1 MCCTEAIDNGF
12 IDPNAEVLPSLI
24 AIYDQ
29 CETSQTDNDE
39 PCFPFMVAVALAIQA
54 GVVGAVAIPFVG
66 RSVCTALV
74 SVRISAIVIQAEWR
88 ESCGEYDCPHS
99 QALEPIWKA
108 AEKDW
113 KAANHDAKLMWQQKE
128 CYTTDWK
135 KGKDFETCQAEG
147 IESFPTIKYYYG
159 KKDQLGEEIL
169 EHSDKDRLLD
179 FVESRADP
187 QAWDQKTAAFGLSAE
202 QEDAGLSASWGDGQY
217 LQPVSRYG
225 GGRLVDYFSQDC
237 VHCQHLKP
245 VWKNAQRMWN
255 EEHPGA
261 DNVQWEEKECF
272 GKRWEP
278 GKDYGECQ
286 AQGIHSFPTVRFHP
300 YNSEEFEDFTAQR
313 TAKNLLNF
321 VDERA
326 APEAASLGPEPSPA
340 PQAPA
345 EGAEAPV
352 ETPPVAKAKVGKA
365 QAAEVPEKVQKEPKT
380 APAEPKEQ
388 VKVLKAKQADLKAPE
403 QALAPC
409 LAALVSPGQ
418 FRPRSMQPMKEFL

>member
-1 MCCTEAIDNGF
+1 MVHGELLHHLPHVDVASSF
-12 IDPNAEVLPSLI
+12 ILLPSSI
-24 AIYDQ
+24 RSAG
-29 CETSQTDNDE
+29 ES
-39 PCFPFMVAVALAIQA
+39 VADWLQNHWPLNEQAASEADPASSAPVLAAKKLKAEDVQR
-54 GVVGAVAIPFVG
+54 VVKFYAK
-66 RSVCTALV
+66 
-74 SVRISAIVIQAEWR
+74 
-88 ESCGEYDCPHS
+88 DCPHS

-113 KAANHDAKLMWQQKE
+113 KAANHDAKLIWQQKE
-128 CYTTDWK
+128 CYTSDWK

-217 LQPVSRYG
+217 MQPVNRYG

-300 YNSEEFEDFTAQR
+300 YNSQEFEDFTAQR

-326 APEAASLGPEPSPA
+326 APEAASFGHPAKPSPA
-340 PQAPA
+340 PQAAETKGA
-345 EGAEAPV
+345 EGAV
-352 ETPPVAKAKVGKA
+352 ENPPVAKAKVGKA
-365 QAAEVPEKVQKEPKT
+365 QAEAAEVPEKVPKEPKT
-380 APAEPKEQ
+380 AEPKAAE
-388 VKVLKAKQADLKAPE
+388 VARPESPVAEVLKAKQADLKAPE

-409 LAALVSPGQ
+409 LAALVTPGQ
-418 FRPRSMQPMKEFL
+418 FRRTRSMQPMKEFL

>member
-1 MCCTEAIDNGF
+1 MVHG
-12 IDPNAEVLPSLI
+12 EVLAQLPHMDVHVSAFILLPSSI
-24 AIYDQ
+24 RSAG
-29 CETSQTDNDE
+29 ES
-39 PCFPFMVAVALAIQA
+39 VADWLQNHWPLNESSTQEADPATTAPVVAAKKLKADDAQR
-54 GVVGAVAIPFVG
+54 VVKFYA
-66 RSVCTALV
+66 
-74 SVRISAIVIQAEWR
+74 Q
-88 ESCGEYDCPHS
+88 DCPHS
-99 QALEPIWKA
+99 QALDPIWKA

-128 CYTTDWK
+128 CYAADWK
-135 KGKDFETCQAEG
+135 KGKDFKECQKEG
-147 IESFPTIKYYYG
+147 IDSFPTIKYYYG

-217 LQPVSRYG
+217 MQPAYRYG

-272 GKRWEP
+272 GPRWEP

-300 YNSEEFEDFTAQR
+300 YNSDDFEDFTAQR

-321 VDERA
+321 LDERA
-326 APEAASLGPEPSPA
+326 APDNTVPA
-340 PQAPA
+340 PVATAKVKDAKPILDESA
-345 EGAEAPV
+345 TKDTTIDTSKDKPKKPKESLEKPV
-352 ETPPVAKAKVGKA
+352 VPVKPPKPVKMPSVPEVMKAK
-365 QAAEVPEKVQKEPKT
+365 ET
-380 APAEPKEQ
+380 
-388 VKVLKAKQADLKAPE
+388 ADLKAPE
-403 QALAPC
+403 QAMVVPLPC
-409 LAALVSPGQ
+409 LPADVQRRRMPI
-418 FRPRSMQPMKEFL
+418 KEFL